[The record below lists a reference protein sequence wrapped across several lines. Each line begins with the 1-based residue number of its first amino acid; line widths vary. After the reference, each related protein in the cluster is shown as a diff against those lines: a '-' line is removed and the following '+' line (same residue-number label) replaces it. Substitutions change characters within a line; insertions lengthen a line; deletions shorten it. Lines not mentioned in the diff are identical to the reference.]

1 MTLRCRASRTAS
13 AAPLTSFP
21 FYLVDVFA
29 ERPLTGNP
37 LAVVADA
44 DALGEDVMRLVAR
57 EFNQSETTFVLP
69 ARRDGASW
77 RLRSF
82 TPTGD
87 EVVGAGHNALGAWWW
102 LAGAGRVE
110 LDADGGALVAQEIGE
125 RVLPVRVLGRNGRPD
140 AIVLEQ
146 SAPEFLAKVED
157 VAELAAALGLE
168 RANLAGDAR
177 VVSTG
182 AAHLM
187 VPVRDRSV
195 VERVS
200 PDPRRLRA
208 SLADVGGQGCYVYC
222 LDPVSSEAIAHARFF
237 NPTVGIWEDPAT
249 GSAAGPLVSRLVAE
263 GVAPSA
269 TPVLVEQGHTMG
281 RPSRIR
287 VEVDGDRVSIGGAC
301 VVIAEGTLTV

>member
-1 MTLRCRASRTAS
+1 M
-13 AAPLTSFP
+13 
-21 FYLVDVFA
+21 FA
-29 ERPLTGNP
+29 EQPLTGNP

-44 DALGEDVMRLVAR
+44 ESLAEDVMRLVAR

-69 ARRDGASW
+69 ARRDGATW

-82 TPTGD
+82 TATGD

-102 LAGAGRVE
+102 LATAGGVE
-110 LDADGGALVAQEIGE
+110 LDDDGGAVVAQEIGDH
-125 RVLPVRVLGRNGRPD
+125 VLPVEVLGRDGTPD
-140 AIVLEQ
+140 AIVMEQ
-146 SAPEFLAKVED
+146 APPEFLGTVGD
-157 VAELAAALGLE
+157 PGELAAALGLE
-168 RANLAGDAR
+168 RPDLVGDAQ

-200 PDPRRLRA
+200 ADAARLRA
-208 SLADVGGQGCYVYC
+208 ALADVGGQGCYVYC
-222 LDPVSSEAIAHARFF
+222 LDPVGPDALAHARFF

-263 GVAPSA
+263 GVAPSGTA
-269 TPVLVEQGHTMG
+269 VVVEQGHAMG

-287 VEVDGDRVSIGGAC
+287 VDVDGDRVRIGGAGI
-301 VVIAEGTLTV
+301 VIAEGTLTV

>member
-1 MTLRCRASRTAS
+1 M
-13 AAPLTSFP
+13 
-21 FYLVDVFA
+21 FA
-29 ERPLTGNP
+29 EEPLTGNP

-44 DALGEDVMRLVAR
+44 ESLAEDVMRLVAR

-102 LAGAGRVE
+102 LATAGGVE
-110 LDADGGALVAQEIGE
+110 LDGDGGAVVAQEIGD
-125 RVLPVRVLGRNGRPD
+125 RVLPVEVLGRDGKPD
-140 AIVLEQ
+140 AIVMEQ
-146 SAPEFLAKVED
+146 APPEFLRTVED
-157 VAELAAALGLE
+157 PGKLAAALGLE
-168 RANLAGDAR
+168 RPDLGGIAQ

-200 PDPRRLRA
+200 ADAVRLRA
-208 SLADVGGQGCYVYC
+208 ALADVGGQGCYVYC

-263 GVAPSA
+263 GVAPSG
-269 TPVLVEQGHTMG
+269 TTVVVEQGHAMG

-287 VEVDGDRVSIGGAC
+287 VDVDGDRVRIGGAGI
-301 VVIAEGTLTV
+301 VIARGTLTL